1 LNSGIE
7 SDLSICI
14 EKTAIS
20 LEYHAFMIATHTS
33 TASKFLILACLY
45 LLLAPLQASS
55 RAGSSLSDVK
65 LVNDASR
72 SFSDLR
78 ILCDQ
83 RPELCTSAAGIVT
96 RVGDTA
102 TKSWQRIYDWAL
114 HASNGNVTGLPEDQ
128 A

>member
-1 LNSGIE
+1 
-7 SDLSICI
+7 LSECI

-20 LEYHAFMIATHTS
+20 PEYDDFMIATHTS

-45 LLLAPLQASS
+45 LLLAPLEVSS
-55 RAGSSLSDVK
+55 RADTSLTDAK
-65 LVNDASR
+65 LVTEASR
-72 SFSDLR
+72 SFSDLG

-83 RPELCTSAAGIVT
+83 RPELCTSAVGIVT

-114 HASNGNVTGLPEDQ
+114 HASNGTVTGLPEDQ